1 MSEPTRPLPRLDD
14 PDTAEFWR
22 RTSDG
27 QLCYQQCGDCS
38 ALIFYPRRH
47 CTSCGSQNLDWQ
59 QATGDGVIYTFSVVR
74 QSYHPFFRSQLPYAI
89 AWVDL
94 DEGVRIL
101 SNILLSNIGGVAD
114 PGSELSIGQRV
125 RVDWEIHEELAIPLF
140 RPN

>member
-22 RTSDG
+22 RTRDG

-38 ALIFYPRRH
+38 ALVFYPRRH
-47 CTSCGSQNLDWQ
+47 CTSCGSQNLAWQ
-59 QATGDGVIYTFSVVR
+59 QARGEGVIYTFSVVR

-101 SNILLSNIGGVAD
+101 SNII
-114 PGSELSIGQRV
+114 
-125 RVDWEIHEELAIPLF
+125 
-140 RPN
+140 